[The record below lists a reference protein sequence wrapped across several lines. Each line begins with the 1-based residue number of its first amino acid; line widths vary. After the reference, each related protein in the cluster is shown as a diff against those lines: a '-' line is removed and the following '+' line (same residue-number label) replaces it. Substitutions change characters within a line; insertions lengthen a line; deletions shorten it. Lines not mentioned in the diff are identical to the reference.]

1 MTDTDTDIE
10 TDADTGLVSSPPTT
24 VQDKNLDMVRNILF
38 GEHSREN
45 ERRIANLERFVK
57 VWSNSVRDE
66 IRKSHDTLSH
76 EINTMHDLIAEESR
90 TRASDFGVA
99 RKQYEQ
105 AGKNIES
112 LFRQIQHTQ
121 DAFAQ
126 RMEQQREEILEQ
138 VKQAAEQL
146 RQDKI
151 DRKALAS
158 LLDNV
163 SRQLTIDPV

>member
-1 MTDTDTDIE
+1 MNDTDIE
-10 TDADTGLVSSPPTT
+10 LASPPPTAA
-24 VQDKNLDMVRNILF
+24 QDKNLDMVRNILF
-38 GEHSREN
+38 GEQTREN

-57 VWSNSVRDE
+57 VWTNSVRDE
-66 IRKSHDTLSH
+66 MRKSHDTLSH
-76 EINTMHDLIAEESR
+76 EISMIHDMLAEESR
-90 TRASDFGVA
+90 TRVSDFGLA

-105 AGKNIES
+105 AGKSIES

-126 RMEQQREEILEQ
+126 RMEEQREDILEQ
-138 VKQAAEQL
+138 IKQAAEQL

-151 DRKALAS
+151 DRKGLAS

-163 SRQLTIDPV
+163 SRQLSIDPV

>member
-1 MTDTDTDIE
+1 MATTDTEIE
-10 TDADTGLVSSPPTT
+10 LTPPP

-38 GEHSREN
+38 GEQSREN

-57 VWSNSVRDE
+57 VWTNSLRDE
-66 IRKSHDTLSH
+66 MRKNNDALNH
-76 EINTMHDLIAEESR
+76 EIHMIQDLLAEESR
-90 TRASDFGVA
+90 SRLSDSGLT

-105 AGKNIES
+105 TGKSIES

-126 RMEQQREEILEQ
+126 RMEEQREQILEE
-138 VKQAAEQL
+138 VKQASELL

-151 DRKALAS
+151 DRKTLAS
-158 LLDNV
+158 MLDNV
-163 SRQLTIDPV
+163 SRQLSIDPV

>member
-10 TDADTGLVSSPPTT
+10 LAPPQASTA
-24 VQDKNLDMVRNILF
+24 QDKNLDMVRNILF
-38 GEHSREN
+38 GEQTREN

-57 VWSNSVRDE
+57 VWTSSVRDE
-66 IRKSHDTLSH
+66 MRKNHDTLSH
-76 EINTMHDLIAEESR
+76 EISMIHDLFSEETR
-90 TRASDFGVA
+90 TRASDFSQA

-105 AGKNIES
+105 AGKSIES

-126 RMEQQREEILEQ
+126 RMEEQREEILEQ

-151 DRKALAS
+151 DRKGLAS

-163 SRQLTIDPV
+163 SRQLSIDPV

>member
-1 MTDTDTDIE
+1 MTVTEIE
-10 TDADTGLVSSPPTT
+10 NELASTPVPPQAA
-24 VQDKNLDMVRNILF
+24 QDKNLDMVRNILF
-38 GEHSREN
+38 GEQTREN

-57 VWSNSVRDE
+57 VWTNSVRDE
-66 IRKSHDTLSH
+66 IRKSNESLNH
-76 EINTMHDLIAEESR
+76 EIHMIHDLLGEESR
-90 TRASDFGVA
+90 ARISDSGTA

-105 AGKNIES
+105 AGKSIDS

-126 RMEQQREEILEQ
+126 RMEEQREQILEE
-138 VKQAAEQL
+138 VKKAAENL

-163 SRQLTIDPV
+163 SRQLAIDPV